1 MPYGE
6 SGGLSASDIALL
18 NGNCGRSNSNDGFG
32 DGNSGWWI
40 ILFLIFALGGWGR
53 GFGGFGGGYGNGF
66 GGSIGGVTDGYVLA
80 SDFAQ
85 VDRKLDSISNGICDS
100 TFALNNTMT
109 NGFANVQNTL
119 CQGFSGVNNAI
130 TTNGYETRLGVQGLS
145 ASLANCCCDLK
156 TQIADCCCQTQSGI
170 QQVNYNMA
178 MNTNTLQNAMCLNTR
193 DIIDNQNANY
203 RALHDEIV
211 ANRIEDKNAQIAAQQ
226 NEINS
231 LRLQA
236 SQANQN
242 AVLQAAMDANT
253 AEIIRRTGNDCP
265 VNAYVVQPPTPVNF
279 PTNCCGTFTGYGYNN
294 NYNSCGCN
302 CGCC

>member
-1 MPYGE
+1 MAYGE
-6 SGGLSASDIALL
+6 SNLSPADIAVLS
-18 NGNCGRSNSNDGFG
+18 GNTGRNNSGDNCGFG
-32 DGNSGWWI
+32 DGNGAWWI
-40 ILFLIFALGGWGR
+40 VLFLIFALGGWGR
-53 GFGGFGGGYGNGF
+53 GFGGFGGGYGGF
-66 GGSIGGVTDGYVLA
+66 GGSTGGVADNYVLT

-85 VDRKLDSISNGICDS
+85 VDRKLDTIANGICDS

-156 TQIADCCCQTQSGI
+156 TQIADCCCTTQRGLDGI
-170 QQVNYNMA
+170 NYNMA
-178 MNTNTLQNAMCLNTR
+178 MNTNALQNAMCLNTR

-226 NEINS
+226 NEINA
-231 LRLQA
+231 LRLSA

-242 AVLQAAMDANT
+242 AVLQARMDANT

-265 VNAYVVQPPTPVNF
+265 TPAYIVPNP
-279 PTNCCGTFTGYGYNN
+279 NCCYNYQVNGYEYNN
-294 NYNSCGCN
+294 GCGCN
-302 CGCC
+302 SCC

>member
-1 MPYGE
+1 
-6 SGGLSASDIALL
+6 
-18 NGNCGRSNSNDGFG
+18 
-32 DGNSGWWI
+32 
-40 ILFLIFALGGWGR
+40 
-53 GFGGFGGGYGNGF
+53 
-66 GGSIGGVTDGYVLA
+66 
-80 SDFAQ
+80 
-85 VDRKLDSISNGICDS
+85 
-100 TFALNNTMT
+100 MT

-145 ASLANCCCDLK
+145 ASLASCCCDVRQ
-156 TQIADCCCQTQSGI
+156 QISDCCCQVNRGI
-170 QQVNYNMA
+170 DGLNYNMA

-211 ANRIEDKNAQIAAQQ
+211 ANRIEDKNAQIAQQQ
-226 NEINS
+226 NEINA

-265 VNAYVVQPPTPVNF
+265 IPSYIVPNP
-279 PTNCCGTFTGYGYNN
+279 NCCYNYNVTGFGYNN
-294 NYNSCGCN
+294 GCGCN
-302 CGCC
+302 SCC

>member
-1 MPYGE
+1 MNYGE
-6 SGGLSASDIALL
+6 GALSASDVALL
-18 NGNCGRSNSNDGFG
+18 NNCGRNNSNDGFG
-32 DGNSGWWI
+32 DGNAWWI
-40 ILFLIFALGGWGR
+40 VLFLIFALGGWGR
-53 GFGGFGGGYGNGF
+53 GFGGFGGGYGSGF
-66 GGSIGGVTDGYVLA
+66 GGSTGGVTDGYVLA

-156 TQIADCCCQTQSGI
+156 TQIVDCCCTTQRGI
-170 QQVNYNMA
+170 DGINYNMA

-242 AVLQAAMDANT
+242 VVLQAAMDANT

-265 VNAYVVQPPTPVNF
+265 VNAYVVQPPTPVQF
-279 PTNCCGTFTGYGYNN
+279 PTNCCGQFTGYNGYGYNN
-294 NYNSCGCN
+294 NCGCN
-302 CGCC
+302 NCCC